1 MVPAFVVESKFAAR
15 LIDSAT
21 QRVASSTVVA
31 YSRSRVKDSSSATE
45 RVGRYQLLEPIGG
58 GPNGMV
64 ARAKVFGV
72 AGFER
77 QFAVKR
83 FAPELTIGTV
93 AQQLSAAARS
103 YGSLEH
109 PRIARMSEFG
119 VAQGQT
125 FTAVEYVA
133 GLDAFRLLQEAKL
146 AGIAIAA
153 GGALAL
159 VSQAARAV
167 GYAHGRGLS
176 HLGLCPTNVIVTV
189 DGDVKVTD
197 FGILA
202 ATMPS
207 RPLDAPRLAHRIPYL
222 APEQL
227 AGESTSAATDVFVLG
242 VIAYELVTGQRAY
255 RGDTPAVVAQA
266 ILAGPPAEPPLP
278 RPIVRVLQRCLARS
292 PFERF
297 PDARALAD
305 ALDAALRVA
314 PVPGTRKDIGAQ
326 IKVTL
331 DHYAALNEG
340 NLSGM
345 VALNLHGASLGS
357 QQPLDA
363 HDVSTQPFMRPEAK
377 TDVTPVVPGA
387 GATLTDVPKPFST
400 VAGLA
405 PPPIP
410 VPPGV
415 TPPPHVPPA
424 PSPAAPKTML
434 GIPPV
439 KKAQVPGVIPPIGK
453 PAGHAGPPA
462 PPPASTTGAIPKPPA
477 PTGGIPRPPQS
488 RSTPPPLP
496 AVRPPTEGEILEPS
510 GLLELTDLTPPPAAG
525 PMAAPAAATRES
537 LTDMSGPTRVASVPG
552 ETSGPTRVAS
562 VPGETSGPTRVAPTP
577 GDEASAP
584 GPTRP
589 PKPTPGQNFEGLTGE
604 MSSSMLDEL
613 NKRSVKDTSEIES
626 IRPALELDAAQASAA
641 PAEDAAGPAEDAAA
655 PVDRALDSLATEE
668 PADPSERAQT
678 VPRST
683 MIGVGPAVPSPAA
696 PAAAAAPTRRAHP
709 TTGSLVP
716 GGTSIASRPKAPSR
730 SKTPLVA
737 AIALLVL
744 GGAGVGGWYLVSK
757 QREADNTTVATKPD
771 TQPATKPET
780 KIATG
785 DKPETASTK
794 QSATPPAAA
803 DAGVASAPID
813 AGSAAVATTT
823 VDAGA
828 VAAATSADPD
838 ADTPTTVKPSA
849 TSDKLVISSKPSGA
863 RVFIDGADQG
873 TTPLKLAGSADRHTM
888 VLLLPNHDLYVGE
901 VDGHGVFDISLK
913 AVTPTGG
920 HAGIKVI
927 KCKQKERYY
936 VYVDGAPT
944 GMTCPT
950 ERIDTVV
957 GNHVVEVYDI
967 VTDSRR
973 KFDVYVK
980 DERLSARVRIDD

>member
-1 MVPAFVVESKFAAR
+1 VQDPK
-15 LIDSAT
+15 AT
-21 QRVASSTVVA
+21 
-31 YSRSRVKDSSSATE
+31 TE

-83 FAPELTIGTV
+83 FAPELTVGPI
-93 AQQLSAAARS
+93 AQALSQAARS

-146 AGIAIAA
+146 AGVAIAA

-202 ATMPS
+202 ATMPQ
-207 RPLDAPRLAHRIPYL
+207 RPIESARLAHRIPYL
-222 APEQL
+222 APEQI
-227 AGESTSAATDVFVLG
+227 AGEATSAATDVFVLG

-255 RGDTPAVVAQA
+255 RGDTPGQIAQA
-266 ILAGPPAEPPLP
+266 IVSGPPAEPPLP

-326 IKVTL
+326 IKTTL
-331 DHYAALNEG
+331 DRYASLNEG

-345 VALNLHGASLGS
+345 VALNLQA
-357 QQPLDA
+357 QTPIDP
-363 HDVSTQPFMRPEAK
+363 HDISTQPYARLDNAK
-377 TDVTPVVPGA
+377 TDVSPVVPSA
-387 GATLTDVPKPFST
+387 AATIPEMPKHPFATVP
-400 VAGLA
+400 GLA

-415 TPPPHVPPA
+415 TPPPGATPAPPA
-424 PSPAAPKTML
+424 NPARTML
-434 GIPPV
+434 GVKPV
-439 KKAQVPGVIPPIGK
+439 GKPSVPGVIPPIAK
-453 PAGHAGPPA
+453 PNGPPRT
-462 PPPASTTGAIPKPPA
+462 PATRA
-477 PTGGIPRPPQS
+477 
-488 RSTPPPLP
+488 TPPPMP
-496 AVRPPTEGEILEPS
+496 AVKPPGDEILEPS
-510 GLLELTDLTPPPAAG
+510 GLIEMEPSGIIEIGDVANTRTRPESGQMPAHDPATMQGVG
-525 PMAAPAAATRES
+525 PGNVAPAA
-537 LTDMSGPTRVASVPG
+537 
-552 ETSGPTRVAS
+552 
-562 VPGETSGPTRVAPTP
+562 
-577 GDEASAP
+577 
-584 GPTRP
+584 RP
-589 PKPTPGQNFEGLTGE
+589 SRPTPGQNFESQTGE
-604 MSSSMLDEL
+604 MSTSMLDEL
-613 NKRSVKDTSEIES
+613 NRRSVKNTSEIES
-626 IRPALELDAAQASAA
+626 LPKPPELEPTPGEPPSVDDQVAAFAREMQAAADDAPDVSTASAEPARAPTVPSGPIPSSAPPTATILGHAPPLSSPIASPTASSAPMAPVAAPSPSAA
-641 PAEDAAGPAEDAAA
+641 PTSPAMGQTTLPVARKSKAPVAALVVLLAGGIGAAGYFAY
-655 PVDRALDSLATEE
+655 ATMSKKQPET
-668 PADPSERAQT
+668 PQKGS
-678 VPRST
+678 
-683 MIGVGPAVPSPAA
+683 AVVA
-696 PAAAAAPTRRAHP
+696 
-709 TTGSLVP
+709 
-716 GGTSIASRPKAPSR
+716 
-730 SKTPLVA
+730 KTP
-737 AIALLVL
+737 
-744 GGAGVGGWYLVSK
+744 G
-757 QREADNTTVATKPD
+757 
-771 TQPATKPET
+771 
-780 KIATG
+780 
-785 DKPETASTK
+785 
-794 QSATPPAAA
+794 
-803 DAGVASAPID
+803 
-813 AGSAAVATTT
+813 
-823 VDAGA
+823 DAGA
-828 VAAATSADPD
+828 VAVAKPD
-838 ADTPTTVKPSA
+838 AAKVAAKPEAKSDAGVAVATATPDAAAKSAPADAAVAVATATPDAGTGKPVTAKPTA
-849 TSDKLVISSKPSGA
+849 TSDKLQITSKPSGA

-873 TTPLKLAGSADRHTM
+873 TTPVKLDGSADRHTM
-888 VLLLPNHDLYVGE
+888 VLLAPGHDLYIGE
-901 VDGHGVFDISLK
+901 VDGHGVFDIQLK
-913 AVTPTGG
+913 PITPTGG
-920 HAGIKVI
+920 NAGIKVL
-927 KCKQKERYY
+927 KCKAKERYY

-957 GNHVVEVYDI
+957 GQHTVEVYDI

-973 KFDVYVK
+973 KFDVFVK

>member
-1 MVPAFVVESKFAAR
+1 MQDSKAP
-15 LIDSAT
+15 
-21 QRVASSTVVA
+21 
-31 YSRSRVKDSSSATE
+31 TE

-64 ARAKVFGV
+64 SRAKVFGV

-83 FAPELTIGTV
+83 FAPDLTVGAV

-146 AGIAIAA
+146 AGIAIPA

-176 HLGLCPTNVIVTV
+176 HLGLAPTNVIVTV

-202 ATMPS
+202 ATMPP
-207 RPLDAPRLAHRIPYL
+207 RPVEVQRLAARVPYL
-222 APEQL
+222 APEQI

-255 RGDTPAVVAQA
+255 RGETPSQIAQA
-266 ILAGPPAEPPLP
+266 IVSGPPAEPPLP

-326 IKVTL
+326 IKTTL
-331 DHYAALNEG
+331 DRYASLNEG

-345 VALNLHGASLGS
+345 VALNLQNASLPSGHA
-357 QQPLDA
+357 LDA
-363 HDVSTQPFMRPEAK
+363 HDVSTQPFLRPDAK
-377 TDVTPVVPGA
+377 TDVSPIVPSA
-387 GATLTDVPKPFST
+387 ASTIPEMPKQPFST
-400 VAGLA
+400 VPGLA

-415 TPPPHVPPA
+415 TPPPSATPPPPGA
-424 PSPAAPKTML
+424 PARTML
-434 GIPPV
+434 GLSPV
-439 KKAQVPGVIPPIGK
+439 KKPQVPGVIPSIAK
-453 PAGHAGPPA
+453 PNGPPT
-462 PPPASTTGAIPKPPA
+462 PPSPPVRRA
-477 PTGGIPRPPQS
+477 
-488 RSTPPPLP
+488 TPPPMP
-496 AVRPPTEGEILEPS
+496 VVSPPEEVFEPS
-510 GLLELTDLTPPPAAG
+510 GLIEVTDLEQPTLDLGNAAPVAAADSGKMPANDPATMQGIGPGTVTP
-525 PMAAPAAATRES
+525 AAPA
-537 LTDMSGPTRVASVPG
+537 
-552 ETSGPTRVAS
+552 
-562 VPGETSGPTRVAPTP
+562 
-577 GDEASAP
+577 
-584 GPTRP
+584 RP
-589 PKPTPGQNFEGLTGE
+589 KSPTPGQNFDSLTSE
-604 MSSSMLDEL
+604 MAQPVVDEL
-613 NKRSVKDTSEIES
+613 NKRSVKNTAEIES
-626 IRPALELDAAQASAA
+626 LAPPTHVSAVALPPPPYVDNPVDAFASEAQAAVADVASETEERREPPPPSAA
-641 PAEDAAGPAEDAAA
+641 PPSAAPERARAPSAAPQTTQPQTTMPVRAPKKSSAGTIILVLLLLGGLGAGGWYVYTTKLQKKSETVAGTTGGSAKVPVAAKADAGIAKVAPDAAA
-655 PVDRALDSLATEE
+655 V
-668 PADPSERAQT
+668 
-678 VPRST
+678 
-683 MIGVGPAVPSPAA
+683 
-696 PAAAAAPTRRAHP
+696 
-709 TTGSLVP
+709 
-716 GGTSIASRPKAPSR
+716 
-730 SKTPLVA
+730 
-737 AIALLVL
+737 
-744 GGAGVGGWYLVSK
+744 
-757 QREADNTTVATKPD
+757 
-771 TQPATKPET
+771 
-780 KIATG
+780 
-785 DKPETASTK
+785 
-794 QSATPPAAA
+794 
-803 DAGVASAPID
+803 
-813 AGSAAVATTT
+813 VATTT
-823 VDAGA
+823 
-828 VAAATSADPD
+828 PD
-838 ADTPTTVKPSA
+838 AAVVAEATPDAAVTATNDTPKPTG
-849 TSDKLVISSKPSGA
+849 TSDKLEIKSKPPGA

-873 TTPLKLAGSADRHTM
+873 TTPVKLAGSADRHTM
-888 VLLLPNHDLYVGE
+888 VLLAPGYDLYVGE
-901 VDGHGVFDISLK
+901 VDGHGMFDISLK
-913 AVTPTGG
+913 QVTPTGG

-927 KCKQKERYY
+927 KCKAKERYY
-936 VYVDGAPT
+936 VYVDGNPT

-957 GNHVVEVYDI
+957 GPHTVEVYDI

-973 KFDVYVK
+973 KFDIVVK